1 MRSPAF
7 TSFLM
12 TAVLAALSVS
22 GLSGQTPTQ
31 APPQTTTRATSIDG
45 QLSDAQALKLY
56 QRTLQLMEAGGI
68 FIPDLARAAK
78 PLVETSKQTLDSLRF
93 LGFHNPQLHYQ
104 WLASV
109 RSYLLLS
116 DTLPKPVPFPEESIR
131 QFAELRDCVTRTE
144 IYFQAQLQQLQV
156 NLRDPDRD
164 NVRRY
169 ADDNLKLGAPHPGNP
184 RVVFLGDSITD
195 FWRLNEYFPNKDFV
209 NRGISGQITGQM
221 LGRFLND
228 VVSIRPSAVLILA
241 GTNDIARGVDIV
253 TIESNI
259 SAMCDLADHYKVKVI
274 LASVLPVHDY
284 NVAVSPA
291 YEQSKKRPP
300 LVIRAL
306 NEWLTGFCQKRGY
319 TYLNYFQPLLDVRV
333 MLTKEYSDDGLH
345 PNPTGYRVMAPLA
358 LSAIEKALGPNQAQP
373 QKRRMRLF

>member
-1 MRSPAF
+1 VRSPAF
-7 TSFLM
+7 ASFLT

-22 GLSGQTPTQ
+22 GLAGQTPAQ
-31 APPQTTTRATSIDG
+31 APPQTNTGIDG

-78 PLVETSKQTLDSLRF
+78 PLVENSKQTLDSLKF
-93 LGFHNPQLHYQ
+93 LGFRNPQLHYQ

-131 QFAELRDCVTRTE
+131 QFAELRDNVTRTE

-169 ADDNLKLGAPHPGNP
+169 ADDNLKLGTPHAGNP

-228 VVSIRPSAVLILA
+228 VVSIRPAAVLVLA

-259 SAMCDLADHYKVKVI
+259 SAMCDLADHYKIKVI

-284 NVAVSPA
+284 NMAVSPA

-319 TYLNYFQPLLDVRV
+319 AYLNYFQPLLDTRV

-345 PNPTGYRVMAPLA
+345 PNPAGYRVMAPLA
-358 LSAIEKALGPNQAQP
+358 LSSIEKALGPNQVQP